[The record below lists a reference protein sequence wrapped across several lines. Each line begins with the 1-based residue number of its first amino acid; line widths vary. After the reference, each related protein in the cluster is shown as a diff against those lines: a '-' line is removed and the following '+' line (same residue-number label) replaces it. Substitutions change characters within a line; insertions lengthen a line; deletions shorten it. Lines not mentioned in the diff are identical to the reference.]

1 MHDAYDGRWYRTLT
15 FVQKTTKRRPDGT
28 DSVSI
33 WYESLLSPSRLRIDV
48 GNPSAGNGVI
58 YTSDSLYI
66 VREGALVRTIADGN
80 VFLPFVAGIYTQP
93 VARSL
98 AELAAFKFDMS
109 RMRLDTWEGRP
120 VYVVGARD
128 ARDLESPQFWIDAER
143 MIATRIL
150 VPIIPN
156 GKAKAQDIRLE
167 EYVEV
172 GGGWL
177 ATAIRM
183 LDAGELLQGEEYSDW
198 KAGVALSPDF
208 FVAEKWSSV
217 AHWAK

>member
-167 EYVEV
+167 KYVEV

-217 AHWAK
+217 AHWAR